1 MSIYFKKR
9 LIVNLN
15 FEKRKIQV
23 KIPPFKPVK
32 YIKTIARLVYKIP
45 NNLQIN
51 LFYNYSDIASYNN
64 EIIGYFFKKNPIS
77 IKVISKNKILNEDNK
92 DLHCFY
98 RDSNSIKFF
107 CRDCNMFICD
117 DCKINNLHS
126 SHNLIQIN
134 IDNLI
139 NCVRLYA
146 FTLQSEIFSYKKLMI
161 EKYGNDISE
170 QSSFQNL
177 MNENN
182 EIDNLLTEIHKKF
195 IVIEDEMNIY
205 QFENYFTLLFK
216 KDGLINKEK
225 NKINS
230 ILKSKYKEKEKQKQI
245 EEKEEI
251 KKEEEKE
258 EIKKEEVKEEIK
270 KEEEKEEIKKEE
282 EKEEIK
288 KEEIKEEN
296 NTIIDSNLKDENKEE
311 KKVEENNENGKEI
324 NKNDNEGQQL
334 ETVNLKFDQE

>member
-195 IVIEDEMNIY
+195 IVTEDEMNIY
-205 QFENYFTLLFK
+205 QFGNYFTLLFK
-216 KDGLINKEK
+216 KDGIINNEK

-230 ILKSKYKEKEKQKQI
+230 LFKSKYKKKEKQEKI
-245 EEKEEI
+245 EKKEENKKEEKEE
-251 KKEEEKE
+251 
-258 EIKKEEVKEEIK
+258 
-270 KEEEKEEIKKEE
+270 
-282 EKEEIK
+282 
-288 KEEIKEEN
+288 
-296 NTIIDSNLKDENKEE
+296 
-311 KKVEENNENGKEI
+311 
-324 NKNDNEGQQL
+324 
-334 ETVNLKFDQE
+334 

>member
-1 MSIYFKKR
+1 
-9 LIVNLN
+9 
-15 FEKRKIQV
+15 
-23 KIPPFKPVK
+23 
-32 YIKTIARLVYKIP
+32 
-45 NNLQIN
+45 
-51 LFYNYSDIASYNN
+51 
-64 EIIGYFFKKNPIS
+64 
-77 IKVISKNKILNEDNK
+77 
-92 DLHCFY
+92 
-98 RDSNSIKFF
+98 
-107 CRDCNMFICD
+107 MFICE

-126 SHNLIQIN
+126 SHQLLQIN
-134 IDNLI
+134 IENLI

-146 FTLQSEIFSYKKLMI
+146 FTLQSEIFSYQKKMI
-161 EKYGNDISE
+161 EKYGNEISE
-170 QSSFQNL
+170 ENYFNNL
-177 MNENN
+177 MNENK

-195 IVIEDEMNIY
+195 IEAEEEIYIY

-245 EEKEEI
+245 
-251 KKEEEKE
+251 
-258 EIKKEEVKEEIK
+258 
-270 KEEEKEEIKKEE
+270 EEKEEIKKEE